1 MCRCHSILLAFL
13 CVDGGEPHHNPRTRP
28 MTPLSFIT
36 GLFTR
41 SDTGYATIPTAEPEY
56 QLHQPI
62 TFIISGY

>member
-1 MCRCHSILLAFL
+1 MCRCHSLLLAFL
-13 CVDGGEPHHNPRTRP
+13 CVDGGDITNPRTRP

-56 QLHQPI
+56 QLQQPI
-62 TFIISGY
+62 TFIRSGY